1 MNRILPQY
9 STVTF
14 TQVWDE
20 VEDFM
25 QDFHNNGLF
34 DTTTQPLTDATAQT
48 LYYLLYARFGNNPI
62 ANRDINQWKYKMFSV
77 ILQYGPTWA
86 KKMEVQKALREL
98 SIDDLREGTEAV
110 HNAAFNPETAPSTDD
125 YDPLPFINQQN
136 ATKYKKNKL
145 DGYALLVALL
155 EDDLTYKFLNKFQH
169 CFKQFVAP
177 EEPLLF
183 VTEEDED

>member
-1 MNRILPQY
+1 MANRILPQY

-14 TQVWDE
+14 SDVWSEEDTFEDE
-20 VEDFM
+20 LEASPF
-25 QDFHNNGLF
+25 GGCI
-34 DTTTQPLTDATAQT
+34 TQPRINL
-48 LYYLLYARFGNNPI
+48 LFYLLYARFGNNPI
-62 ANRDINQWKYKMFSV
+62 ANRDVNQFKFKIFSV
-77 ILQYGPTWA
+77 IFQYGPTWE
-86 KKMEVQKALREL
+86 KKLEVQNNLRALTEA
-98 SIDDLREGTEAV
+98 DLREGTEAV
-110 HNAAFNPETAPSTDD
+110 HNAAFNSSTAPNTQT
-125 YDPLPFINQQN
+125 YDPLPYTNQQN